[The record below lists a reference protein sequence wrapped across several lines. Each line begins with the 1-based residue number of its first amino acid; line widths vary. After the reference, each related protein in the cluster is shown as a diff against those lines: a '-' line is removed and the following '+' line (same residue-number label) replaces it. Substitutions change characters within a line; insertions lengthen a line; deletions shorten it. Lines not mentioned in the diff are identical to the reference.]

1 MSTVSEILAHNQQ
14 YVEEKK
20 YEPHISDKFPNRKM
34 VVFTC
39 MDTRLTVLLPQ
50 AMGLKNGDAKIVKN
64 AGAIIENAYDSVV
77 SSILVG
83 LWQLKAEE
91 VVVVGH
97 RDCGMS
103 GMQGAATVE
112 KMKENGI
119 SEATLKEI
127 EDSGVDVEKWLSG
140 FESIEGNVQHSV
152 DMLKKHPLLPKG
164 TKVHGLVIDPGTG
177 KLDLVHEDE

>member
-1 MSTVSEILAHNQQ
+1 MSIVSEIMEHNHQF
-14 YVEEKK
+14 VEEEAYVPYK
-20 YEPHISDKFPNRKM
+20 SDKFPNRKI

-39 MDTRLTVLLPQ
+39 MDTRLTVLLPK

-64 AGAIIENAYDSVV
+64 AGAIIENPYDSVV

-83 LWQLKAEE
+83 LWQLRAEE

-103 GMQGAATVE
+103 GMKGSATLE
-112 KMKENGI
+112 KMKESGI

-127 EDSGVDVEKWLSG
+127 EESGVDVEKWLSG